1 MRPPA
6 PRARY
11 LTPTDMSAPR
21 SPNSPGN
28 YYIRH
33 TEGRRVGVA
42 TVTHFGAGMSAV
54 FVRSLDG
61 VKPRVQTDEIRVEFE
76 RQDVA
81 WAVALSAFGKALG
94 LNPAS
99 LIPEI

>member
-1 MRPPA
+1 
-6 PRARY
+6 
-11 LTPTDMSAPR
+11 
-21 SPNSPGN
+21 
-28 YYIRH
+28 
-33 TEGRRVGVA
+33 
-42 TVTHFGAGMSAV
+42 MSAV